1 MSDKKKRGGQQGNKN
16 AAKHGFY
23 AKLLTPE
30 EIARL
35 NGVKEVNPDDE
46 IAILRVIAHRLTAII
61 PNTIT
66 PADADE
72 ARKTANTVANITQ
85 VINTT
90 QRTIYLGR
98 GNGGEIA
105 KTIMEAIMSLDPYKE
120 L

>member
-1 MSDKKKRGGQQGNKN
+1 MKKKRGGQSGNKN

-23 AKLLTPE
+23 AKLLSAE
-30 EIARL
+30 EITRL
-35 NGVKEVNPDDE
+35 NEITEVNLDDE
-46 IAILRVIAHRLTAII
+46 IAILRVIAHRLAASVPEVVTKEQ
-61 PNTIT
+61 
-66 PADADE
+66 ADE
-72 ARKTANTVANITQ
+72 ARKTANTIANITQ